1 MGRSDAKDKPAPQR
15 KSRSIAIV
23 TCVGVILV
31 AAFLTWRFLSP
42 TADPDSSEPS
52 RTRGPTTFEAV
63 VYEVAQPIDSSALRP
78 PPNLP
83 SQRLKEAHGAIALY
97 GQSITALRSR
107 NVSAFAAIAR
117 QSLAAFARAGW
128 LPDEL
133 SPFHNLYLTACQKN
147 GDLRTTIVEGRRWI
161 EKHPTAVDHLET
173 VGKAEYQ
180 AGRFTGAI
188 EMLEKYVIER
198 PKSLRTWRQLA
209 ASYQALGAKEKG
221 LAAVAE
227 MLRLIAYPDGNY
239 ARHREAAPTIQL
251 ALQVTHRFYEYER
264 LAPLARAA
272 LKLEPRS
279 HDALMA
285 LGVAERQLGNYA
297 EAARLLLRFLEETG
311 GKSSKNAELALLE
324 LALAQLKHGD
334 AGAAL
339 SSLVDLLTANP
350 NATKAHFQLGRCLVR
365 LGFPLRA
372 EAFFKRSQELAPANR
387 EERREIE
394 LRGIGN
400 RARAEHAKAESFRLR
415 GLYTQGARVLREAL
429 RKSGGSP
436 QIHIYLIEYLYATEQ
451 IAAARQEVEAFRARV
466 GQTQSAGR
474 GWSAMVLRAE
484 GRSSEAAQR
493 LTDLLVENPKYVQI
507 WGLRLADLFLE
518 DLQDAVNA
526 RKWIQAFLEFGP
538 NAEASIL
545 LARTEQLSG
554 NASLALELLS
564 SQNREDHEW
573 AARQGDLVLAGA
585 HLDQSKPVEAGE
597 ALARYAR
604 QTPSGARPA
613 EFWSLVSRLLEAKA
627 GLQVV
632 RPLLPPGA
640 SSAEISAI
648 AALVLE
654 KAADAKSRQQR
665 HLALLRRA
673 ATTTG
678 LQSARARIVVASELV
693 QSGDRSGARKQ
704 LDAARASAPDAPEV
718 LRALIATLDSPAD
731 TFQRFVFER
740 ELAKVDP
747 ESKAPSRREL
757 VLELR
762 SVLREKQTE
771 TTP

>member
-1 MGRSDAKDKPAPQR
+1 MGRSDAKDKPGAQR
-15 KSRSIAIV
+15 KSRSVAIAA
-23 TCVGVILV
+23 CVGALLV

-42 TADPDSSEPS
+42 AAEPDSSEPS
-52 RTRGPTTFEAV
+52 QARGPTTFETV
-63 VYEVAQPIDSSALRP
+63 VYKAVQPIDVSALRP
-78 PPNLP
+78 PPDLP
-83 SQRLKEAHGAIALY
+83 SQRLTEAHGAIALY

-107 NVSAFAAIAR
+107 DVAAFAGLAR

-133 SPFHNLYLTACQKN
+133 SPFHNLYLIACQKN

-161 EKHPTAVDHLET
+161 EEHPAAIDHLET

-239 ARHREAAPTIQL
+239 ARHREAVPTIQL

-279 HDALMA
+279 QDALMA

-297 EAARLLLRFLEETG
+297 EAAGLLLRFLEETG

-350 NATKAHFQLGRCLVR
+350 SATKAHFQLGRCLVR

-400 RARAEHAKAESFRLR
+400 RARAERAKAESFRLR
-415 GLYTQGARVLREAL
+415 GLYAQGASVLREAL
-429 RKSGGSP
+429 RNSGGSP
-436 QIHIYLIEYLYATEQ
+436 QMHIYLIEYLYDTGQ
-451 IAAARQEVEAFRARV
+451 ISTVRQEVEAFRAQV
-466 GQTQSAGR
+466 GKTEPAGR

-526 RKWIQAFLEFGP
+526 RKWIQAFLRFGP

-545 LARTEQLSG
+545 LARTEQLLG
-554 NASLALELLS
+554 NAGLALTLLS
-564 SQNREDHEW
+564 GQNREDHEW
-573 AARQGDLVLAGA
+573 AARQGDLALAGA
-585 HLDQSKPVEAGE
+585 HLDQSKSFEAGE

-604 QTPSGARPA
+604 QTPSDARPA

-627 GLQVV
+627 GLQAL
-632 RPLLPPGA
+632 RPLLPPGT
-640 SSAEISAI
+640 SSSEISAI
-648 AALVLE
+648 AVLVRE
-654 KAADAKSRQQR
+654 KAADAKSRKER
-665 HLALLRRA
+665 HLALLRGA

-693 QSGDRSGARKQ
+693 QSGDRSGAREQ

-718 LRALIATLDSPAD
+718 LRALIAALDSPAD

-762 SVLREKQTE
+762 SALREKQTE

>member
-1 MGRSDAKDKPAPQR
+1 MGRSDAKDKPGAQR
-15 KSRSIAIV
+15 KSRSVA
-23 TCVGVILV
+23 TAACVGALLV

-42 TADPDSSEPS
+42 AAEPDSSEPS
-52 RTRGPTTFEAV
+52 QARGPTTFETV
-63 VYEVAQPIDSSALRP
+63 VYKAVQPIDVSALQP
-78 PPNLP
+78 PPDLP
-83 SQRLKEAHGAIALY
+83 SQRLTEAHGAIALY

-107 NVSAFAAIAR
+107 DVAAFAGLAR

-133 SPFHNLYLTACQKN
+133 SPFHNLYLIACQKN

-161 EKHPTAVDHLET
+161 EEHPAAIDHLET

-188 EMLEKYVIER
+188 EMLEKYVSER

-239 ARHREAAPTIQL
+239 ARHPEAVPTIQL
-251 ALQVTHRFYEYER
+251 ALRVTHRFYEYER

-279 HDALMA
+279 QDALMA

-297 EAARLLLRFLEETG
+297 EAAGLLLRFLEETG
-311 GKSSKNAELALLE
+311 GKSSKNAELARLE

-350 NATKAHFQLGRCLVR
+350 SATKAHFQLGRCLVR

-400 RARAEHAKAESFRLR
+400 RARAERAKAESFRLR
-415 GLYTQGARVLREAL
+415 GLYAQGARVLREAL
-429 RKSGGSP
+429 RNSGGSP
-436 QIHIYLIEYLYATEQ
+436 QMHIYLIEYLYDTGQ
-451 IAAARQEVEAFRARV
+451 ISTVRQEVEAFRARV
-466 GQTQSAGR
+466 GKTEPAGR

-493 LTDLLVENPKYVQI
+493 LTELLVENPKYVQT

-526 RKWIQAFLEFGP
+526 RKWIQAFLRFGP

-545 LARTEQLSG
+545 HARTEQLLG
-554 NASLALELLS
+554 NAGLALTLLS
-564 SQNREDHEW
+564 GQNREDHEW
-573 AARQGDLVLAGA
+573 AARQGDLVLAA
-585 HLDQSKPVEAGE
+585 VYLDQSKSVEAGE

-613 EFWSLVSRLLEAKA
+613 EFWSLVSGLLEAKA
-627 GLQVV
+627 ELQAL

-640 SSAEISAI
+640 SSAETSALTV
-648 AALVLE
+648 LVRE
-654 KAADAKSRQQR
+654 KAADAKSRKER
-665 HLALLRRA
+665 HLELLRRA

-678 LQSARARIVVASELV
+678 LQSARTRIVVAAELL
-693 QSGDRSGARKQ
+693 QSGDRSGAREQ

-718 LRALIATLDSPAD
+718 LRALIAALDSPAD

-740 ELAKVDP
+740 ELARIDP
-747 ESKAPSRREL
+747 ESKAPNRRDL

-762 SVLREKQTE
+762 SALREKQTE

>member
-1 MGRSDAKDKPAPQR
+1 
-15 KSRSIAIV
+15 
-23 TCVGVILV
+23 
-31 AAFLTWRFLSP
+31 
-42 TADPDSSEPS
+42 
-52 RTRGPTTFEAV
+52 
-63 VYEVAQPIDSSALRP
+63 
-78 PPNLP
+78 
-83 SQRLKEAHGAIALY
+83 
-97 GQSITALRSR
+97 QSITALRSR
-107 NVSAFAAIAR
+107 DVAAFAGLAR

-133 SPFHNLYLTACQKN
+133 SPFHNLYLIACQKN

-161 EKHPTAVDHLET
+161 EEHPAAIDHLET

-188 EMLEKYVIER
+188 EMLEKYVSER

-239 ARHREAAPTIQL
+239 ARHPEAVPTIQL
-251 ALQVTHRFYEYER
+251 ALRVTHRFYEYER

-279 HDALMA
+279 QDALMA

-297 EAARLLLRFLEETG
+297 EAAGLLLRFLEETG
-311 GKSSKNAELALLE
+311 GKSSKNAELARLE

-350 NATKAHFQLGRCLVR
+350 SATKAHFQLGRCLVR

-400 RARAEHAKAESFRLR
+400 RARAERAKAESFRLR
-415 GLYTQGARVLREAL
+415 GLYAQGARVLREAL
-429 RKSGGSP
+429 RNSGGSP
-436 QIHIYLIEYLYATEQ
+436 QMHIYLIEYLYDTGQ
-451 IAAARQEVEAFRARV
+451 ISTVRQEVEAFRARV
-466 GQTQSAGR
+466 GKTEPAGR

-493 LTDLLVENPKYVQI
+493 LTELLVENPKYVQT

-526 RKWIQAFLEFGP
+526 RKWIQAFLRFGP

-545 LARTEQLSG
+545 HARTEQLLG
-554 NASLALELLS
+554 NAGLALTLLS
-564 SQNREDHEW
+564 GQNREDHEW
-573 AARQGDLVLAGA
+573 AARQGDLVLAA
-585 HLDQSKPVEAGE
+585 VYLDQSKSVEAGE

-613 EFWSLVSRLLEAKA
+613 EFWSLVSGLLEAKA
-627 GLQVV
+627 ELQAL

-640 SSAEISAI
+640 SSAETSALTV
-648 AALVLE
+648 LVRE
-654 KAADAKSRQQR
+654 KAADAKSRKER
-665 HLALLRRA
+665 HLELLRRA

-678 LQSARARIVVASELV
+678 LQSARTRIVVAAELL
-693 QSGDRSGARKQ
+693 QSGDRSGAREQ

-718 LRALIATLDSPAD
+718 LRALIAALDSPAD

-740 ELAKVDP
+740 ELARIDP
-747 ESKAPSRREL
+747 ESKAPNRRDL

-762 SVLREKQTE
+762 SALREKQTE

>member
-1 MGRSDAKDKPAPQR
+1 MGRSDAKDKPGARR
-15 KSRSIAIV
+15 KSRSVA
-23 TCVGVILV
+23 TAACVGALLV

-42 TADPDSSEPS
+42 AAEPDSSEPS
-52 RTRGPTTFEAV
+52 QARGPTTFETV
-63 VYEVAQPIDSSALRP
+63 VYKAVQPIDVSALRP
-78 PPNLP
+78 PPDLP
-83 SQRLKEAHGAIALY
+83 SQRLTEAHGAIALY

-107 NVSAFAAIAR
+107 DVAAFAGLAR

-133 SPFHNLYLTACQKN
+133 SPFHNLYLIACQKN

-161 EKHPTAVDHLET
+161 EEHPAAIDHLET

-188 EMLEKYVIER
+188 EMLEKYVSER

-239 ARHREAAPTIQL
+239 ARHPEAVPTIQL
-251 ALQVTHRFYEYER
+251 ALRVTHRFYEYER

-279 HDALMA
+279 QDALMA

-297 EAARLLLRFLEETG
+297 EAAGLLLRFLEETG
-311 GKSSKNAELALLE
+311 GKSSKNAELARLE

-350 NATKAHFQLGRCLVR
+350 SATKAHFQLGRCLVR

-400 RARAEHAKAESFRLR
+400 RARAERAKAESFRLR
-415 GLYTQGARVLREAL
+415 GLYAQGARVLREAL
-429 RKSGGSP
+429 RNSGGSP
-436 QIHIYLIEYLYATEQ
+436 QMHIYLIEYLYDTGQ
-451 IAAARQEVEAFRARV
+451 ISTVRQEVEAFRARV
-466 GQTQSAGR
+466 GKTEPAGR
-474 GWSAMVLRAE
+474 GWSAIVLRAE

-493 LTDLLVENPKYVQI
+493 LTELLVENPKYVQT

-526 RKWIQAFLEFGP
+526 RKWIQAFLRFGP

-545 LARTEQLSG
+545 HARTEQLLG
-554 NASLALELLS
+554 NAGLALTLLS
-564 SQNREDHEW
+564 GQNREDHEW
-573 AARQGDLVLAGA
+573 AARQGDLVLAA
-585 HLDQSKPVEAGE
+585 VYLDQSKSVEAGE

-627 GLQVV
+627 GLQAL
-632 RPLLPPGA
+632 RPLLPPGT
-640 SSAEISAI
+640 SSSEISAI
-648 AALVLE
+648 AVITAV
-654 KAADAKSRQQR
+654 
-665 HLALLRRA
+665 
-673 ATTTG
+673 
-678 LQSARARIVVASELV
+678 
-693 QSGDRSGARKQ
+693 
-704 LDAARASAPDAPEV
+704 P
-718 LRALIATLDSPAD
+718 
-731 TFQRFVFER
+731 
-740 ELAKVDP
+740 
-747 ESKAPSRREL
+747 
-757 VLELR
+757 
-762 SVLREKQTE
+762 
-771 TTP
+771 

>member
-1 MGRSDAKDKPAPQR
+1 MGRSDAKDKPGAQR
-15 KSRSIAIV
+15 KSRSVA
-23 TCVGVILV
+23 TAACVGALLV

-42 TADPDSSEPS
+42 AAEPDSSEPS
-52 RTRGPTTFEAV
+52 QARGPTTFETV
-63 VYEVAQPIDSSALRP
+63 VYKAVQPIDVSALRP
-78 PPNLP
+78 PPDLP
-83 SQRLKEAHGAIALY
+83 SQRLTEAHGAIALY

-107 NVSAFAAIAR
+107 DVAAFAGLAR

-133 SPFHNLYLTACQKN
+133 SPFHNLYLIACQKN

-161 EKHPTAVDHLET
+161 EEHPAAIDHLET

-188 EMLEKYVIER
+188 EMLEKYVSER

-239 ARHREAAPTIQL
+239 ARHPEAVPTIQL
-251 ALQVTHRFYEYER
+251 ALRVTHRFYEYER

-279 HDALMA
+279 QDALMA

-297 EAARLLLRFLEETG
+297 EAAGLLLRFLEETG

-350 NATKAHFQLGRCLVR
+350 SATKAHFQLGRCLVR

-394 LRGIGN
+394 LRGIGH
-400 RARAEHAKAESFRLR
+400 RARAERAKAESFRLR
-415 GLYTQGARVLREAL
+415 GLYAQGARVLREAL
-429 RKSGGSP
+429 RNSGGSP
-436 QIHIYLIEYLYATEQ
+436 QMHIYLIEYLYDTGQ
-451 IAAARQEVEAFRARV
+451 ISTVRQEVEAFRARV
-466 GQTQSAGR
+466 GKTEPAGR

-493 LTDLLVENPKYVQI
+493 LTELLVENPKYVQT

-526 RKWIQAFLEFGP
+526 RKWIQAFLRFGP

-545 LARTEQLSG
+545 HARTEQLLG
-554 NASLALELLS
+554 NAGLALTLLS
-564 SQNREDHEW
+564 GQNREDHEW
-573 AARQGDLVLAGA
+573 AARQGDLVLAA
-585 HLDQSKPVEAGE
+585 VYLDQSKSVEAGE

-613 EFWSLVSRLLEAKA
+613 EFWSLVSGLLEAKA
-627 GLQVV
+627 GLQAL

-648 AALVLE
+648 AVLVRE
-654 KAADAKSRQQR
+654 KAADAKSRKER
-665 HLALLRRA
+665 HLELLRRA

-678 LQSARARIVVASELV
+678 LQSARARIVVAAELL
-693 QSGDRSGARKQ
+693 QSGDRSGAREQ

-718 LRALIATLDSPAD
+718 LRALIAALDSPAD

-740 ELAKVDP
+740 ELARIDP
-747 ESKAPSRREL
+747 ESKAPSRRDL

-762 SVLREKQTE
+762 SALREKQTE